1 MFSRAKLVAI
11 MLGCY
16 GWLPGGYGD
25 SLVSRYSHIQFYTFH
40 FSKCNVIL
48 AVQNTLLPSW
58 GVMDVA
64 RVMLRVA
71 KVF

>member
-1 MFSRAKLVAI
+1 MFSRGKLVAT

-64 RVMLRVA
+64 RVMQRVA